1 MNTILT
7 IAAAGLF
14 SALIAPAHAAAPSS
28 GQPMNMNMNMDMK
41 TAAAASPTVS
51 ASGEVKAIDRDT
63 NKVTI
68 AHGAIPALNWPP
80 MTMRF
85 TITPQTRLDAVKPGD
100 KVDFTFIQQGN
111 LSLLQSI
118 HAQ

>member
-1 MNTILT
+1 MNAILN

-28 GQPMNMNMNMDMK
+28 GQPMNMNMDMK
-41 TAAAASPTVS
+41 TATAASPAVS

-85 TITPQTRLDAVKPGD
+85 TITPQTRLDALKPGD

-118 HAQ
+118 HAK